1 MCLSDLTG
9 FSTII
14 FILSLL
20 VTHLIVVDFIA
31 HIWVD
36 LWVWCGF
43 SFRLNQ
49 NYIYE
54 NLRVRVRVRHVFLLC
69 GLDWNWIATPNT
81 KLLDFHFI
89 SFRLASHKF
98 PYTIDKFHG
107 DCLHRHAHTILTCT
121 YTKRVKSDRL
131 QSNRIVCI

>member
-31 HIWVD
+31 HIWLTFGFGVVFRFGSIGITYMKIFVFVFVCVMFFYCVD
-36 LWVWCGF
+36 WIG
-43 SFRLNQ
+43 
-49 NYIYE
+49 
-54 NLRVRVRVRHVFLLC
+54 
-69 GLDWNWIATPNT
+69 IATPNT

-121 YTKRVKSDRL
+121 YTKRVQSDRL